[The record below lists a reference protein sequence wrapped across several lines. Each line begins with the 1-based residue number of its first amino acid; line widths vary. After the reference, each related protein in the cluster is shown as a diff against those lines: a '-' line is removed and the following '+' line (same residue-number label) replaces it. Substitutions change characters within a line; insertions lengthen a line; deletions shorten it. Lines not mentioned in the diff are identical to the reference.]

1 MTCSKLSISIS
12 ISRWASAHFSVS
24 PKDSAGASNT
34 PSAWAMVL
42 ATRVWPDSLVPDKSA
57 ALREMARA
65 LKPGGRLQI
74 GDFLVQKAVPD
85 GQLLV

>member
-1 MTCSKLSISIS
+1 
-12 ISRWASAHFSVS
+12 
-24 PKDSAGASNT
+24 
-34 PSAWAMVL
+34 MVL